1 MNKYKITGI
10 FYRPEWV
17 SEILYMRIST
27 QNTER
32 KRERGGDSEGKREKM
47 EDGKGKWGSERKS
60 EGIRER
66 EGER

>member
-1 MNKYKITGI
+1 M
-10 FYRPEWV
+10 

-47 EDGKGKWGSERKS
+47 EDGRGK
-60 EGIRER
+60 
-66 EGER
+66 